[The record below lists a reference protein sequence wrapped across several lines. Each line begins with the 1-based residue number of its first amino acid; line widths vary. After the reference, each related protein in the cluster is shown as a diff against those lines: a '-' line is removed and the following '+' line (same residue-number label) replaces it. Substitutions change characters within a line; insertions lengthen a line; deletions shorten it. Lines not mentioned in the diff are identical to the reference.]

1 MILENTGVWRRTSS
15 LLLLRTTPFLKCTV
29 SRRPDECFRI
39 QCVELLRSSF
49 FSLSKDE
56 HDPSKITAVAEPEN
70 LRELSGET
78 IFVKVL
84 CKPKVPLI
92 AVRFF
97 LGGGGEGHMGNSSFD
112 VK

>member
-1 MILENTGVWRRTSS
+1 M
-15 LLLLRTTPFLKCTV
+15 KCTV

-70 LRELSGET
+70 LRGLSGET

-97 LGGGGEGHMGNSSFD
+97 FWGGGGGVTWVTRVLTSSDD
-112 VK
+112 VTLVTLI